1 MSTRTYPTAATR
13 GSTTSCPRVSAG
25 RKSQRAAAASQP
37 RADTSPSYR
46 GAAAAGY
53 VSGESRIRRGWKCL
67 RRIAA
72 PPRPRRV
79 YVSGKSRRRRGWICY
94 GESRRRRSRA
104 QIRLHRIAAPPRLD
118 MSPANRGSAAVG
130 NVSGESRRRRGRD
143 AYTSPANRGAAAAAT
158 RIRLRRIAASPRL
171 DTSSVAALRPCARW
185 RGLPAA
191 HEAAKFLGPRD
202 QRRRGF
208 RTQALRCSGTP
219 SRLNQSGRNI
229 RTSSLEESR
238 FFFVLSQELLRT
250 HFYY

>member
-1 MSTRTYPTAATR
+1 MSQMIDETKNIVSTRTYPTAATR

-72 PPRPRRV
+72 PPRLRRANV
-79 YVSGKSRRRRGWICY
+79 CSDAAAGYVSGKSRRRR
-94 GESRRRRSRA
+94 
-104 QIRLHRIAAPPRLD
+104 
-118 MSPANRGSAAVG
+118 
-130 NVSGESRRRRGRD
+130 RRGAD
-143 AYTSPANRGAAAAAT
+143 TSPANRGVAAAAT

-219 SRLNQSGRNI
+219 SRLNRGGRNI
-229 RTSSLEESR
+229 RTSSLEERR
-238 FFFVLSQELLRT
+238 FFRFIPRII
-250 HFYY
+250 

>member
-1 MSTRTYPTAATR
+1 MSTRTYTTAATR

-25 RKSQRAAAASQP
+25 RKSQRAAAAS
-37 RADTSPSYR
+37 R
-46 GAAAAGY
+46 
-53 VSGESRIRRGWKCL
+53 SRSAR
-67 RRIAA
+67 
-72 PPRPRRV
+72 
-79 YVSGKSRRRRGWICY
+79 RRRRGCDADT
-94 GESRRRRSRA
+94 SR
-104 QIRLHRIAAPPRLD
+104 RIAAPPRLD

-238 FFFVLSQELLRT
+238 FFFVLSQEQN
-250 HFYY
+250 